1 MLNSYPLNSLPLNS
15 LPPSGGEEPD
25 IDTVVISPGAS
36 FAWTLQVLLGGVDVT
51 DQLTGTVRI
60 ECAEDGDSVATFAL
74 WLGDGPVDALGYTG
88 LPVSIDFIVS
98 GEPAI
103 SSRRFTGSLVQ
114 PAFDVVTRVLTCEA
128 TTRLVDTVEAM
139 TLPDIDAL
147 VGGQWSRSEEH
158 TSELQSRPH
167 LV

>member
-15 LPPSGGEEPD
+15 LPPSGDEEPD

-74 WLGDGPVDALGYTG
+74 WLGDRK
-88 LPVSIDFIVS
+88 S
-98 GEPAI
+98 
-103 SSRRFTGSLVQ
+103 
-114 PAFDVVTRVLTCEA
+114 
-128 TTRLVDTVEAM
+128 TRLNSSHVRISYAVFCLKKKKKKKDCSSTDKTYNA
-139 TLPDIDAL
+139 
-147 VGGQWSRSEEH
+147 R
-158 TSELQSRPH
+158 
-167 LV
+167 